1 MKNRRNFL
9 KKALKVSALG
19 GVVASVPLYA
29 NTQKASDGSSNNGVV
44 VGRARKKEILYKK
57 TQHWDKFY
65 KVAY

>member
-1 MKNRRNFL
+1 MKNRRDFL

-19 GVVASVPLYA
+19 GVVASVPLCA
-29 NTQKASDGSSNNGVV
+29 NVQKVSDGSSKNGVV
-44 VGRARKKEILYKK
+44 VGKAHKKEILYKK